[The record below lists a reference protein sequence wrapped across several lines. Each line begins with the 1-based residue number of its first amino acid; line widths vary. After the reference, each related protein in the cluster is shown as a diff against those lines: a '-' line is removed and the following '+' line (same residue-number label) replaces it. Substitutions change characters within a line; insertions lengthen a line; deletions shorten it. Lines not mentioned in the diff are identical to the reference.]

1 MPGLLS
7 VERFREAM
15 QGAGIE
21 PPTNIVADG
30 KLHRFTIPG
39 DKPKSNNG
47 FYVFH
52 VDEPPAGQFGCWKRG
67 ITRNWCGKEYKT
79 LTPEEKARYAAN
91 MQAARKARESEQ
103 AKIQAECRKW
113 CAEMWGKCLDAT
125 NDHPYLKRK
134 GVNSY
139 GLKLLKETLL
149 VPVRDM
155 AGTLHGLS
163 FIQKDGTKRFKGGTD
178 KAGHFYAIGAMK
190 DSTAVVCE
198 GYATAASIHHATGH
212 LTFVAFDKGN
222 LLAVSKVVRRQYPE
236 ARLILAADNDHFKVG
251 NPGVA
256 EATGAARAVSG
267 LLAVPVFRDESAKPT
282 DFNDLATLE
291 GPARVREII
300 EGATKP
306 EHSASNPLIQEG
318 QPQSTPPEPSTE
330 PENEEQ
336 SLMGLW
342 PEPLLFGELDTP
354 EIPAES
360 APSWLGDFCKAVAAA
375 TQTPPGLSVMFALAA
390 VASCLQ
396 RRFEVSP
403 YQDEYTEPLNL
414 WTVTA
419 LDPGNRKTA
428 VRNAFTDPLT
438 EWEHEEANRLKPDIK
453 RIKHQREIN
462 QKAIE
467 QIKARASK
475 SDTTSAG
482 RDSLLEEIARI
493 EDETPEELIA
503 PRLWVDDVT
512 SERLQTLLVDHG
524 GRMALLSDEGGIFE
538 VMSGLYS
545 GGKANLNVYLQ
556 AHAGSPVR
564 VDRQGRSVMLTK
576 PALTFGLTVQ
586 PDIISD
592 LGTGSKKRFRG
603 NGTLARF
610 LYCLPISTIGT
621 RDVTQRVKIQ
631 AEVKAAYNAGIRGML
646 EIQPIYDSKGR
657 ERPRLLTLSPDALR
671 AWQQF
676 SQFIEDR
683 QGQDGE
689 FYSIQDWTSKLP
701 GAALRIAGLFH
712 VVEYGADVSE
722 INFSTIE
729 RSLDLCELLI
739 AHAQAAFDMMG
750 AEPANNDARIV
761 CRWIVATG
769 KKAFR
774 QHEAIR
780 AMRQFRTVA
789 RLEAALEVLTS
800 RNIISEPR
808 KRRSGGRPSIVYA
821 VNPAV
826 LPSPDEPKQE

>member
-1 MPGLLS
+1 MTHS
-7 VERFREAM
+7 IERFSEAM
-15 QGAGIE
+15 MRSGIE
-21 PPTNIVADG
+21 PPPSIVADG

-47 FYVFH
+47 FYVLH
-52 VDEPPAGQFGCWKRG
+52 ADEPPAGQFGCWKRG
-67 ITRNWCGKEYKT
+67 ITQNWCGKEYKS

-91 MQAARKARESEQ
+91 MEAARKAREQEQ
-103 AKIQAECRKW
+103 AQIQAECRKW
-113 CAEMWGKCLDAT
+113 CAEMWGKCRDAT

-134 GVNSY
+134 GVNTY

-149 VPVRDM
+149 VSVKDM
-155 AGTLHGLS
+155 AGALHGIQ
-163 FIQKDGTKRFKGGTD
+163 FIQADGSKRFKSGTD

-190 DSTAVVCE
+190 NNTAVICE
-198 GYATAASIHHATGH
+198 GYATGASIHQATGH
-212 LTFVAFDKGN
+212 LTFIAFDSGN
-222 LLAVSKVVRRQYPE
+222 LLSVSKVVRRQYPK
-236 ARLILAADNDHFKVG
+236 ARIILAADNDQFTDG
-251 NPGVA
+251 NPGLTKA
-256 EATGAARAVSG
+256 MEACQAVNG
-267 LLAVPVFRDESAKPT
+267 LFAVPVFRDVSTKPT

-291 GPARVREII
+291 GPEQVRELI
-300 EGATKP
+300 ETATAPESPVSPAPSPESLPQGAPLEAGADDDNTELSP
-306 EHSASNPLIQEG
+306 SSN
-318 QPQSTPPEPSTE
+318 
-330 PENEEQ
+330 
-336 SLMGLW
+336 W
-342 PEPLLFGELDTP
+342 PEPLLFGEVDTP

-360 APSWLGDFCKAVAAA
+360 VPAWLGDFCKAVAAA

-390 VASCLQ
+390 VAACLQ

-403 YQDEYTEPLNL
+403 YQDEYTEPVNL

-438 EWEHEEANRLKPDIK
+438 TWEHEEANRLKPDIK
-453 RIKHQREIN
+453 RVKHQREIN

-482 RDSLLEEIARI
+482 RDALLEEIARI
-493 EDETPEELIA
+493 DDETPEEMIA

-512 SERLQTLLVDHG
+512 PERLQTLLVDHG
-524 GRMALLSDEGGIFE
+524 GRMSLLSDEGGIFE
-538 VMSGLYS
+538 IMAGLYS
-545 GGKANLNVYLQ
+545 GGKANLNVFLQ
-556 AHAGSPVR
+556 GHAGSPVR

-610 LYCLPISTIGT
+610 LYCLPKSTIGT
-621 RDVTQRVKIQ
+621 RDVTQRIKIPS
-631 AEVKAAYNAGIRGML
+631 EVKAAYNAGIRGML
-646 EIQPIYDSKGR
+646 EIAPDYDSKGR
-657 ERPRLLTLSPDALR
+657 ERPRLLTLSSDAVR

-676 SQFIEDR
+676 SQYIEDR
-683 QGQDGE
+683 QGPDGE

-712 VVEYGADVSE
+712 VVEHGAAVSE
-722 INFSTIE
+722 INLATIE
-729 RSLDLCELLI
+729 RALDLCELLI
-739 AHAQAAFDMMG
+739 THAQTAFDMMG
-750 AEPANNDARIV
+750 AEPSQNDARIV
-761 CRWIVATG
+761 LRWIVATG
-769 KKAFR
+769 KETFR
-774 QHEAIR
+774 QNEAIK
-780 AMRQFRTVA
+780 AIRQFRTVD
-789 RLEAALEVLTS
+789 RLEASLKVLTS

-808 KRRSGGRPSIVYA
+808 KKNTGGRPAILYA

-826 LPSPDEPKQE
+826 LPSGKTIKQA

>member
-1 MPGLLS
+1 MSLS
-7 VERFREAM
+7 IERFREAM

-21 PPTNIVADG
+21 PPPGIVADG

-47 FYVFH
+47 FYVLH
-52 VDEPPAGQFGCWKRG
+52 ADEPPAGQFGCWKRG
-67 ITRNWCGKEYKT
+67 LTRNWCGKEYKT
-79 LTPEEKARYAAN
+79 LSPEEKARYAAN
-91 MQAARKARESEQ
+91 MEAARKAREQEQ

-113 CAEMWGKCLDAT
+113 CADMWGKCRDAT

-134 GVNSY
+134 GVNTY

-149 VPVRDM
+149 VSVKDI
-155 AGTLHGLS
+155 AGALHGIQ
-163 FIQKDGTKRFKGGTD
+163 FIQADGSKRFKSGTD
-178 KAGHFYAIGAMK
+178 KTGHFYAIGAMK
-190 DSTAVVCE
+190 DNTAVICE
-198 GYATAASIHHATGH
+198 GYATAASIHQATGH
-212 LTFVAFDKGN
+212 LTFIAFDSGN
-222 LLAVSKVVRRQYPE
+222 LLSVSKVVRKQYPE
-236 ARLILAADNDHFKVG
+236 VRLILAADNDQFTDG
-251 NPGVA
+251 NPGLTKA
-256 EATGAARAVSG
+256 TEACRVVNG
-267 LLAVPVFRDESAKPT
+267 LLAVPVFRDVTTKPT
-282 DFNDLATLE
+282 DFNDLATLD
-291 GPARVREII
+291 GPERAREII
-300 EGATKP
+300 EAAKKPESPVSPAPSPESPPQGATP
-306 EHSASNPLIQEG
+306 EVGTDGDN
-318 QPQSTPPEPSTE
+318 TEPS
-330 PENEEQ
+330 PSSN
-336 SLMGLW
+336 W
-342 PEPLLFGELDTP
+342 PEPLLLGEVDTP

-360 APSWLGDFCKAVAAA
+360 VPAWLGDFCNAVAAA

-390 VASCLQ
+390 VAACLQ

-403 YQDEYTEPLNL
+403 YQDEYTEPVNL

-438 EWEHEEANRLKPDIK
+438 AWEHEEANRLKPDIK
-453 RIKHQREIN
+453 RVKHQREIN
-462 QKAIE
+462 QKAVD

-482 RDSLLEEIARI
+482 RDALLEEIARI
-493 EDETPEELIA
+493 EDDTPEEMIA

-512 SERLQTLLVDHG
+512 PERLQTLLVDHG
-524 GRMALLSDEGGIFE
+524 GRMSLLSDEGGIFE
-538 VMSGLYS
+538 VMAGLYS

-556 AHAGSPVR
+556 GHAGSPVR

-610 LYCLPISTIGT
+610 LYCLPKSTIGT
-621 RDVTQRVKIQ
+621 RDVTQRIKIP

-646 EIQPIYDSKGR
+646 EIAPDYDSKGR
-657 ERPRLLTLSPDALR
+657 ERPRLLTLSPDAVR

-683 QGQDGE
+683 QGPDGE

-712 VVEYGADVSE
+712 VVEHGAAVSE
-722 INFSTIE
+722 INLATVE
-729 RSLDLCELLI
+729 RALDLCELLI
-739 AHAQAAFDMMG
+739 THAQTAFDMMG
-750 AEPANNDARIV
+750 AEPSQNDARIV
-761 CRWIVATG
+761 LRWIVATG
-769 KKAFR
+769 KEAFR
-774 QHEAIR
+774 QNEAIK
-780 AMRQFRTVA
+780 AIRQFRTVD
-789 RLEAALEVLTS
+789 RLEAALKVLTG
-800 RNIISEPR
+800 RNIISEPHKR
-808 KRRSGGRPSIVYA
+808 KSGGRPAILYA

-826 LPSPDEPKQE
+826 LPSANKAKPE